1 MMEKF
6 HFLTVMSI
14 LSARTVVFQDFN
26 RGVLTYEFFKDR
38 RVPCSKVYVGLKLI
52 SRRKYYA

>member
-6 HFLTVMSI
+6 HSLTAMSV
-14 LSARTVVFQDFN
+14 LSAHGVAFQDFN

-38 RVPCSKVYVGLKLI
+38 QVPCYKVYVGLKLI
-52 SRRKYYA
+52 LRRKYYA